1 MLFRSYIFV
10 KDFIQNIDKI
20 DLVKFELT
28 NTEQIKKILQ
38 LFNKLDI
45 IPKKNPTHI
54 GQPLPDPKLGRP
66 YINWNMCYHQDCH
79 KQFYSDNE
87 LIKHL
92 KEFKVYT
99 PNYHK
104 LHEDIINEMKLTED
118 IIKQNNI
125 RKCPSWICKESEF
138 TSSEQL
144 INHLQRLGI
153 EPFWKKGMDLSKKED
168 YAFNKELK
176 IYDTKNC
183 IICLDRNTNI
193 IFDKCMHQC
202 YCVECYNDYIKL
214 NNTLKCPICRNFYN
228 KIYPA

>member
-1 MLFRSYIFV
+1 MVLIFIEKYKTPDEKIIELHINEYNNAGWKKSCV
-10 KDFIQNIDKI
+10 DKTQ
-20 DLVKFELT
+20 LLKFL
-28 NTEQIKKILQ
+28 KKHEKVL
-38 LFNKLDI
+38 
-45 IPKKNPTHI
+45 KKA
-54 GQPLPDPKLGRP
+54 
-66 YINWNMCYHQDCH
+66 YV
-79 KQFYSDNE
+79 SDNE

-99 PNYHK
+99 PSYHK

-125 RKCPSWICKESEF
+125 LKCPSWICKESEF

-153 EPFWKKGMDLSKKED
+153 EPFWKKNMDFSKKED

-202 YCVECYNDYIKL
+202 YCVECYNDHIKL